1 MLCRDSLSCWRSVGW
16 ILVNPPRSSMFH
28 VAGSL
33 LTTPSPPP
41 LGATHCYL
49 LMGVHD
55 GMISSPQSWACW
67 PSPWPSLWAGSRRC
81 SERRRTRWAPRK
93 QTRSRSR
100 SRRLAPWWP
109 TLEAGRSGRSP
120 SGWSW
125 WEQSWS
131 LWQERRQQRSHY
143 VMKSMSPSGSTASNL
158 MIPWLLNSPHHQ
170 VTIKMSPI
178 FTCVFDRTVK
188 SEATVM
194 ISLSMTIQGWEWN
207 ALISQRWEKT
217 ALAGWYCFAGLGH
230 TMLRYSLSQ

>member
-1 MLCRDSLSCWRSVGW
+1 
-16 ILVNPPRSSMFH
+16 
-28 VAGSL
+28 
-33 LTTPSPPP
+33 
-41 LGATHCYL
+41 
-49 LMGVHD
+49 MGVHD

-81 SERRRTRWAPRK
+81 SERKRTRWAPRK

-131 LWQERRQQRSHY
+131 LWQEHRQQWSHY
-143 VMKSMSPSGSTASNL
+143 VMKSMSPSGSTVSNL
-158 MIPWLLNSPHHQ
+158 MIPWLLMSPHHQ
-170 VTIKMSPI
+170 FTIKMSPI
-178 FTCVFDRTVK
+178 FTRVFDRTVK

-207 ALISQRWEKT
+207 TLISQCREKT
-217 ALAGWYCFAGLGH
+217 ALAGWYCFAGLGD